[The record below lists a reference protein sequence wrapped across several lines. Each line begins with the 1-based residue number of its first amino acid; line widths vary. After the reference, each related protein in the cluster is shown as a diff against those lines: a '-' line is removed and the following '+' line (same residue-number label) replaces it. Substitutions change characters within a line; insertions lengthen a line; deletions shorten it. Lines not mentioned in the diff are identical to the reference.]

1 MAEGHKVHYLGRE
14 QMREAIEDTGATFH
28 NDIHVQKDFYDAW
41 RFRVTVC
48 FFKWKLEMQLRNEK
62 NPALL
67 SIESWLVT
75 RDPCNGLS

>member
-62 NPALL
+62 KTALL
-67 SIESWLVT
+67 SIEILV
-75 RDPCNGLS
+75 L